1 MWAVSNTMFSGWDE
15 YHLINNELAAL
26 ARSLPDSTL
35 SETIGYALS
44 SPGKRVRPLI
54 LLFSAQAFGA
64 TTTQAMNAALAIELV
79 HAASLV
85 HDDILDLGVKRRGAQ
100 SVFERFGPESALL
113 AGDWLISR
121 SIDLV
126 SGYSQP
132 VIRAFSR
139 ACMDMAEGELLDLSA
154 ASSPDDYY
162 QCISKKTAS
171 LFSASA
177 GMGVLIAG
185 GAARDVASLESYGRH
200 LGLSY
205 QVLDDLEEYLGL
217 DQGKSSEKTSVTLP
231 RIYSNIL
238 ASQSDLTDSSLADR
252 DDEAGE
258 DLQAPGRICIKAIED
273 HSSAARAALCQ
284 ACGREDMKSR
294 LMGIVDE
301 MTRRELHRCK
311 LQRSLC

>member
-1 MWAVSNTMFSGWDE
+1 MPALYHSMFSGWDE

-26 ARSLPDSTL
+26 ARTLPDSPL
-35 SETIGYALS
+35 GEIIGYVLT

-54 LLFSAQAFGA
+54 LLFSSQAFGA
-64 TTTQAMNAALAIELV
+64 SSSHAANAALAIELV

-85 HDDILDLGVKRRGAQ
+85 HDDILDMGVERRGAQ
-100 SVFERFGPESALL
+100 SVFERYGPEAALL

-121 SIDLV
+121 SIDLI

-132 VIRAFSR
+132 VIKAFSR
-139 ACMDMAEGELLDLSA
+139 ACMDMAEGELLDMSA

-162 QCISKKTAS
+162 QCISRKTAS

-185 GAARDVASLESYGRH
+185 GSSRDVACFESYGRH

-205 QVLDDLEEYLGL
+205 QILDDLEEFLGL
-217 DQGKSSEKTSVTLP
+217 DQGKSSQKTSITLP
-231 RIYSNIL
+231 RIYSNRESEK
-238 ASQSDLTDSSLADR
+238 ASRSL
-252 DDEAGE
+252 
-258 DLQAPGRICIKAIED
+258 CIKAIED
-273 HSSAARAALCQ
+273 HSTSARAALNES
-284 ACGREDMKSR
+284 AGREDMKAR

-301 MTRRELHRCK
+301 MTRRGLERCR
-311 LQRSLC
+311 LQKSLC